1 MKDTDLRDNVTDPE
15 GDDINFVG
23 FDDTTCGGV
32 GTAPCTLDHEI
43 EKWVGGTGELVAWVR
58 IPSVNTINAG
68 TDTVIKILYGDSSV
82 TTSTQNAAGVWDT
95 NYMGVWHLYE
105 DVVDETAGATHFDS
119 TSNNNDGTQD
129 GNVEMAGKIADGQA
143 FDGND
148 YIQVPD
154 SLDWDTGGA
163 VTIEQWFSTT
173 TQQTGSGLVV
183 HDSSNYKYL
192 TYLTNN
198 SATLQF
204 YVRTASGLTNA
215 TWSTGTAGFFSDGQM
230 HQLTAVYDRN
240 AGDGLR
246 LKLYVDGVLRASA
259 AGFDEDIIAGD
270 EGLNIPS
277 VPTSLRHFAP

>member
-1 MKDTDLRDNVTDPE
+1 MAIADDDLLALEQTPKQLSGPVSVRTRELYRGQNPNFAYFKTITIDRTKIDDAVCGTTLTNYPLLYSVTDTDLRNNVTDPE

-204 YVRTASGLTNA
+204 YVRTASG
-215 TWSTGTAGFFSDGQM
+215 
-230 HQLTAVYDRN
+230 
-240 AGDGLR
+240 
-246 LKLYVDGVLRASA
+246 
-259 AGFDEDIIAGD
+259 EC
-270 EGLNIPS
+270 
-277 VPTSLRHFAP
+277 VPLLVEI